1 MFRQE
6 MPRVYELRDLITDP
20 SKPCAYFQDFDDSI
34 RDEPSKKR
42 IWLAREREFQRLDPE
57 SWQFLKNEA
66 LPYLMTRDPRRK
78 WQQLIAILNQARAH
92 NYLINEGCIE
102 VRFIPRSKIQG
113 EETPDL
119 EGMLNGVK
127 VVREVKTVNISDAE
141 TIRRQIGGVGS
152 VVTSLDLGFFTKLM
166 SSLFKAKSQMKSYGG
181 GDARQIAFNVLNF
194 DDSLG
199 EYKADYFEQTDRYLL
214 AHSIPCI
221 DIVFYNQ
228 RTPFQCHVAIQ
239 NAVVL
244 NESG

>member
-1 MFRQE
+1 MFCKE

-20 SKPCAYFQDFDDSI
+20 TKPCVYFQNFDDSI
-34 RDEPSKKR
+34 RDEPSKKQV
-42 IWLAREREFQRLDPE
+42 WLAREREFQRLDTE
-57 SWQFLKNEA
+57 SWQFLKTETR
-66 LPYLMTRDPRRK
+66 PYLTTRDARGG
-78 WQQLIAILNQARAH
+78 WQQIINSLNQARAH
-92 NYLINEGCIE
+92 NYLIDEGCLG
-102 VRFIPRSKIQG
+102 VRFIPKSKIDR

-141 TIRRQIGGVGS
+141 TIRRQIKGVGS
-152 VVTSLDLGFFTKLM
+152 VVNLLDQGFFTKLM

-199 EYKADYFEQTDRYLL
+199 EYKADYFEQIDQYLL
-214 AHSIPCI
+214 AHPIPCI

-228 RTPFQCHVAIQ
+228 RTAFHCHVAMQ
-239 NAVVL
+239 NAVVV